1 MLPDIPKG
9 KQLIVFD
16 GVCNLCN
23 SSVQFII
30 KYDVKEHFLFTPI
43 KGKTGEKIFNHFK
56 GQIKSVDSIFLY
68 TTEKKIYY
76 GSKAVLLI
84 ASKLKFPIR
93 LLVIFLII
101 PSFITNFIYNY
112 IARNRYKWFGKRK
125 YCYAPTEEL
134 MSKFL
139 N

>member
-9 KQLIVFD
+9 KQLVVFD

-56 GQIKSVDSIFLY
+56 SQIKSMDSVFLY
-68 TTEKKIYY
+68 TAEKKIYY

-84 ASKLKFPIR
+84 ASTLAIATTVLVAVMELIIIVVV
-93 LLVIFLII
+93 LLVVIV
-101 PSFITNFIYNY
+101 
-112 IARNRYKWFGKRK
+112 AMVV
-125 YCYAPTEEL
+125 AVV
-134 MSKFL
+134 
-139 N
+139 